1 MQNENK
7 YQTCNNEELLT
18 KQIQNRSKIKWEKSQ
33 KMISNILT
41 CSEVYTINLRIFGS
55 EEGVKQNCYFLY
67 NSKVNQN
74 DQQALTI
81 SKSNVILK

>member
-1 MQNENK
+1 M
-7 YQTCNNEELLT
+7 
-18 KQIQNRSKIKWEKSQ
+18 RKIPKI
-33 KMISNILT
+33 ISNMLT

-55 EEGVKQNCYFLY
+55 EESVKQNCYFLY

-81 SKSNVILK
+81 SKSNVMIISGS

>member
-1 MQNENK
+1 M
-7 YQTCNNEELLT
+7 
-18 KQIQNRSKIKWEKSQ
+18 RKIPKN
-33 KMISNILT
+33 ISNILT

-55 EEGVKQNCYFLY
+55 EECVKQNCYLAY

-74 DQQALTI
+74 DQQTLTI

>member
-1 MQNENK
+1 M
-7 YQTCNNEELLT
+7 
-18 KQIQNRSKIKWEKSQ
+18 RKIP

-41 CSEVYTINLRIFGS
+41 CSEVYTINLRIFRS

-81 SKSNVILK
+81 SKSNIILK